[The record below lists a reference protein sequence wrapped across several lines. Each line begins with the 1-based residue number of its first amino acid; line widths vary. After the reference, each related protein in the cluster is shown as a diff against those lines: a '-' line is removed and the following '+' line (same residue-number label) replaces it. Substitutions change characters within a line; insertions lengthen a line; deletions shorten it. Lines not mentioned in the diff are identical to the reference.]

1 MSKLERIV
9 FDPEVCG
16 GSPVIRGSR
25 YPVELLLDL
34 LAAGLPVTEILDDH
48 PELTADDLL
57 AVIEYGVVGA
67 YRRSLVR
74 H

>member
-16 GSPVIRGSR
+16 GRPVIRGSR
-25 YPVELLLDL
+25 YPVDLLLDL
-34 LAAGLPVTEILDDH
+34 LSVGLPVTEILDDH
-48 PELTADDLL
+48 PELNADDIL
-57 AVIEYGVVGA
+57 AVIEYGVLGA
-67 YRRSLVR
+67 YRRSLVP